1 MLKSESKKW
10 RYFNKAR
17 IKNNQFPKYP
27 QEIMLKTIF
36 GKYHD
41 FKINLTK
48 SSNVVDVG
56 CGFGNNLIPFL
67 DLGTKVY
74 GVEIDKD
81 ICQIAKKI
89 LEKKFPKKK
98 IEIKIGHNRFIP
110 FKDNFFDLLTTNTL
124 HYEEN
129 LENIY
134 EALKEYSRV
143 IKKRKYFY
151 ITTTGN
157 KNIFFKQTKKIS
169 KNIFQIKNKK
179 DLRFGKN
186 FFFFENE
193 KYFKKILS
201 KYFSKIITGRETVTI
216 NGNCSDYF
224 MALCQK

>member
-10 RYFNKAR
+10 RHFHKTR
-17 IKNNQFPKYP
+17 VRTNQFPKYP
-27 QEIMLKTIF
+27 QEIMLRTIF
-36 GKYHD
+36 GKYND

-48 SSNVVDVG
+48 SSNVIDVG

-67 DLGTKVY
+67 DLGAKVY
-74 GVEIDKD
+74 GVEIDND

-89 LEKKFPKKK
+89 LKKKFPNKK
-98 IEIKIGHNRFIP
+98 IDIKIGHNRFIP
-110 FKDNFFDLLTTNTL
+110 FKNNFFDLLTTNTL
-124 HYEEN
+124 HYEGS
-129 LENIY
+129 LENVHK
-134 EALKEYSRV
+134 ALKEYSGNKEK
-143 IKKRKYFY
+143 IFH

-169 KNIFQIKNKK
+169 KNIFQIRNKT
-179 DLRFGKN
+179 DIRFGKN

-201 KYFSKIITGRETVTI
+201 KYFSKIIIGRETTTI